1 MTLHW
6 KLQMDGIRVIS
17 DGILRLDG
25 GPMFGVVPKPVWSRY
40 VKPEADNTVPCGMN
54 CLLVEL
60 ADGWALIEAGSGDVF
75 PDDKRYGLRIEGA
88 RLPDGLA
95 AANVDRG
102 EVRWVVL
109 SHLHFDHAG
118 WIAVREG
125 ERIVPMFPNAKH
137 VVQQR
142 ELDDAANPAPR
153 NRASYVANQWR
164 TISDAGQWHLV
175 EGDAEICDGIRVVQ
189 TGGHCPGH
197 QMVLIERGGT
207 RIVFLA
213 DICSGWIHLRPAW
226 TTAYD
231 ALPDE
236 TFRVKLEWLERILA
250 ENWIA
255 ASYHDPRHALARLER
270 GPKGHVLARS
280 VT

>member
-1 MTLHW
+1 
-6 KLQMDGIRVIS
+6 MDGIHVIS
-17 DGILRLDG
+17 DGILWLDG
-25 GPMFGVVPKPVWSRY
+25 GPMFGVAPKKVWSRY

-75 PDDKRYGLRIEGA
+75 PEDKRYESRIEGA

-125 ERIVPMFPNAKH
+125 ERIVPMFPNAKV

-142 ELDDAANPAPR
+142 ELDDAANPPVR
-153 NRASYVANQWR
+153 SRASYVANQWQ
-164 TISDAGQWHLV
+164 TISEAGLWYPV
-175 EGDAEICDGIRVVQ
+175 EGDAEICDGIRVVH

-197 QMVLIERGGT
+197 QMILVERGAT
-207 RIVFLA
+207 RLVFLA
-213 DICSGWIHLRPAW
+213 DICSGWLHLRAAW

-231 ALPDE
+231 AMPDE
-236 TFRVKLEWLERILA
+236 TIRIKLEWIERIIA
-250 ENWIA
+250 EDWIA
-255 ASYHDPRHALARLER
+255 ASYHDPRQPLARLER
-270 GPKGHVLARS
+270 GPKGHTLVCP